1 MCVIC
6 LDYKRGA
13 ITKQEAMINL
23 AEMIAVAA
31 EENDDLFTHL
41 EEVEQFLL
49 DEESLNDNRETD

>member
-13 ITKQEAMINL
+13 LSQKEALLNL

-31 EENDDLFTHL
+31 EENDGMFNHL
-41 EEVEQFLL
+41 EEVEQMLL
-49 DEESLNDNRETD
+49 GEESFDDNRETD

>member
-13 ITKQEAMINL
+13 ISQKEALLNL

-31 EENDDLFTHL
+31 EENDSMFNHL
-41 EEVEQFLL
+41 EEVEQMLL
-49 DEESLNDNRETD
+49 GEESFDDNRETD